1 MARSMGY
8 LHVEVDAASSAKKKA
23 SACGDVWAV
32 ERTAEATTILLSDG
46 LGSGVKAA
54 VAAQMAVSRMVELLH
69 RGFSVRQAF
78 SRVVHTMHE
87 ARGTDLPYA
96 VLSVIRLLNTG
107 EATILVYE
115 MPAPIYVSR
124 NAVHPVQMRT
134 ITLET
139 ELVGEASLFL
149 DPGEG
154 ILLMSDGI
162 TQAGLGT
169 ELRLGWTTE
178 GVRRFLDDCRSGG
191 HPMAAMARLVHDKAR
206 SFREDRFGDDCTVL
220 LARVRPGMVI
230 NIFTGP
236 PSDRH
241 LDGEVAGRF
250 LQTPGMH
257 IVCGATTAQV
267 VARRLGK
274 QIQMEP
280 DPQSLVAPPSYR
292 IEGVDLVTEGAVTLN
307 QVFNILDADP
317 MEYEPDTG
325 VTQLCQALRDA
336 DRINI
341 LIGQAANAGHSDI
354 AFRQRGILP
363 RTAIA
368 PLLIDRL
375 RTAGKLVVP
384 EWI

>member
-1 MARSMGY
+1 MGY
-8 LHVEVDAASSAKKKA
+8 LHVEVDAASSAKKNA
-23 SACGDVWAV
+23 AACGDVWTV
-32 ERTAEATTILLSDG
+32 ERTPEATTILLSDG
-46 LGSGVKAA
+46 LGSGVKAS
-54 VAAQMAVSRMVELLH
+54 VAAQMAVSRMIELLH

-115 MPAPIYVSR
+115 MPTPLYVSR
-124 NAVHPVQMRT
+124 NTVLPVQMRT

-149 DPGEG
+149 EPGEG

-162 TQAGLGT
+162 TQAGLGKR
-169 ELRLGWTTE
+169 LKLGWTTE
-178 GVRRFLDDCRSGG
+178 GVRRFLDDCRSDGL
-191 HPMAAMARLVHDKAR
+191 PMDDLARLVHDQAR
-206 SFREDRFGDDCTVL
+206 IYWEGPYGDDCTTVC
-220 LARVRPGMVI
+220 ARVRSGIVL

-236 PSDRH
+236 PCVKN
-241 LDGEVAGRF
+241 LDGEIAGRF
-250 LQTPGMH
+250 MQMPGRH
-257 IVCGATTAQV
+257 IVCGATTAQI
-267 VARRLGK
+267 VARRLGRPLE
-274 QIQMEP
+274 MEQNQ
-280 DPQSLVAPPSYR
+280 QSLIAPPAYR

-317 MEYEPDTG
+317 SEYEPDTG
-325 VTQLCQALRDA
+325 VTQLCQALREA

-341 LIGQAANAGHSDI
+341 LVGRAANDGHADI
-354 AFRQRGILP
+354 AFRQRGIMP
-363 RTAIA
+363 RTAIV

-375 RTAGKLVVP
+375 RAAGKLVVP
-384 EWI
+384 EWV